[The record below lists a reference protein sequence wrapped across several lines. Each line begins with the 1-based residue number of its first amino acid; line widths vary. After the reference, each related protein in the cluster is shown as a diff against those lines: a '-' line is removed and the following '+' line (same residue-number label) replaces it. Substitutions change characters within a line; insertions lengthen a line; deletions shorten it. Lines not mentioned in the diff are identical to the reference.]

1 MIDDITG
8 TPKQDAP
15 GNADKPVDNWITG
28 DEPMTG
34 AQASYLKTLCEEAG
48 EEMDTSLSKAEAS
61 KRIDEMQREIE
72 KQIVRLLAL
81 RQPMAQDLRVI
92 VTALKIA
99 ADLERIGDYAANIAK
114 RSIALAQVPPVRPV
128 SAIPRMGRMVR
139 EMLKDV
145 IDSYIQ
151 QDVGKAVAAWR
162 RDEELDESGL
172 ESNHLLSDQIG
183 CSSSRT
189 ERICTLE
196 RVVLDESVSTGRYTP
211 NPDYR
216 RSTSGIERYRY
227 VLIDGQTYETSYVAN
242 QSVTRNGEYRI
253 DLSLEPIPRED
264 VLRAVSLD
272 ATRSTVSPV
281 VRTAATAGTAST
293 HEYIDVPETPVRLA
307 DGTYHRVLY
316 AGWTRASGV
325 ERFLGWALTYLAPFI
340 GVALLAR
347 VVSRVEVTYV
357 GR

>member
-1 MIDDITG
+1 MPSPRLFTPSRRALLVAVVALVLVTG
-8 TPKQDAP
+8 PLWSA
-15 GNADKPVDNWITG
+15 VFHVG
-28 DEPMTG
+28 DPSHRYESTEVTLDSEHG
-34 AQASYLKTLCEEAG
+34 YSY
-48 EEMDTSLSKAEAS
+48 
-61 KRIDEMQREIE
+61 
-72 KQIVRLLAL
+72 V
-81 RQPMAQDLRVI
+81 
-92 VTALKIA
+92 
-99 ADLERIGDYAANIAK
+99 
-114 RSIALAQVPPVRPV
+114 
-128 SAIPRMGRMVR
+128 
-139 EMLKDV
+139 
-145 IDSYIQ
+145 
-151 QDVGKAVAAWR
+151 
-162 RDEELDESGL
+162 DESGL

-307 DGTYHRVLY
+307 DGTYHRVY
-316 AGWTRASGV
+316 HVGWMRASGT
-325 ERFLGWALTYLAPFI
+325 ERFLGWALTYLAPFVGI
-340 GVALLAR
+340 ALLAR
-347 VVSRVEVTYV
+347 VASRVEVTYV